1 MHHSILSI
9 IMGIALLQTGSWVAR
24 KAMTNGKKI
33 NQNSIIIAESIL
45 ITLILF
51 SYIFYKTSPKEIYND
66 LIKLSLKKY
75 FFLLV
80 IALCVVGAIVLI
92 FDLIPKVEISKL
104 GPSVSVMRIIMLTL
118 LGFLV
123 FGEKITLK
131 KIASLIF
138 MVIGVSL
145 LINE

>member
-1 MHHSILSI
+1 ME
-9 IMGIALLQTGSWVAR
+9 
-24 KAMTNGKKI
+24 KKI

>member
-1 MHHSILSI
+1 
-9 IMGIALLQTGSWVAR
+9 MGIALLQTGSWVAR